1 MEPSTQGEDTGT
13 KKYIKPM
20 RAKLSKCHDT
30 QKVASKCEIKTSL
43 KKMGLRTVN
52 VTWSS
57 EKEK

>member
-1 MEPSTQGEDTGT
+1 MKGHGAFNTGEDTGT

-43 KKMGLRTVN
+43 KK
-52 VTWSS
+52 WD
-57 EKEK
+57 